1 MPLPKEEIQRIF
13 RCIKIYNPTYL
24 YTEFLFLR
32 YEVDDMKNII
42 MDQQTN
48 ISTPAEKKPVPQTP
62 PAPQPDIDLT
72 IKGLKIDNI
81 LFCLDTGKE
90 KYLFA
95 TEDEAIQQLRKL
107 DKTTINPD
115 NSQIVQVSTTG
126 NTWKLTPVPWSR
138 IAIKLL

>member
-1 MPLPKEEIQRIF
+1 
-13 RCIKIYNPTYL
+13 
-24 YTEFLFLR
+24 
-32 YEVDDMKNII
+32 MKNII